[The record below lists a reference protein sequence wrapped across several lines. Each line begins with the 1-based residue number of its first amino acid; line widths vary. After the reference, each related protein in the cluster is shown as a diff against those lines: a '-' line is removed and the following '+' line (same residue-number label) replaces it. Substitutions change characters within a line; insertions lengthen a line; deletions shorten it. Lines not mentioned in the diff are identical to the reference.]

1 MKDIFV
7 EQLFVLVNPVSELSH
22 NYAMIELFSQII

>member
-22 NYAMIELFSQII
+22 NHAMIELFSQII